1 MDKNFRV
8 IERRNKNGKIT
19 VIEHIKTGYRSLV
32 LSGKCV
38 CSTKTALS
46 KRIAGALRSVGRVFL
61 HSFPS
66 ILSQTDFIVTFDPNA
81 SRHNCETAKL
91 EYQFQ
96 YVIADDIPT
105 EKALQSVLSTNGE
118 LGELI
123 MRKIMEIEKEYG
135 DGQ

>member
-66 ILSQTDFIVTFDPNA
+66 LLSQTDFIVTFDPNA

-96 YVIADDIPT
+96 YVIADDIST
-105 EKALQSVLSTNGE
+105 EKALNISLGQLSSFNE
-118 LGELI
+118 
-123 MRKIMEIEKEYG
+123 MIEKKIKSIDEEYEYG
-135 DGQ
+135 